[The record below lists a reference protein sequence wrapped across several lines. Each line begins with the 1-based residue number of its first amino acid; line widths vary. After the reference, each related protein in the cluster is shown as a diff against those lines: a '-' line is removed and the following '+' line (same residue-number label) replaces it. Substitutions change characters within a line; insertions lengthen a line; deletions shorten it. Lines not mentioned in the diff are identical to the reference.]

1 MPNNILLLLT
11 FGLLLLTAATAIR
24 AGELLTAST
33 GGVAAVGP
41 AANGAPTSSPSGVIR
56 LAIEQLLK
64 RLGSEGD
71 ALKNNPAKLNALVNE
86 IVVPHL
92 DISRM
97 ARIVLGKHVRRADP
111 DAVQRFT
118 KEFQEIL
125 VRTYAVSLSEFGGQE
140 IHFYPEEIRP
150 DNRLA
155 VVKLEIR
162 PASGRSIPLVFNM
175 LRKGNTWQVYDLKIE
190 GISLVTNYRSQF
202 SGIIKNKGLDGLVDQ
217 LEAKNRETTVA
228 SR

>member
-1 MPNNILLLLT
+1 MPNNILLLLI

-24 AGELLTAST
+24 AGELQAVST
-33 GGVAAVGP
+33 STVAAADP
-41 AANGAPTSSPSGVIR
+41 AAIEVAESPSGVIR
-56 LAIEQLLK
+56 LAIEQLLQ

-71 ALKNNPAKLNALVNE
+71 ALKNNPAKLNALVTQV
-86 IVVPHL
+86 VVPHL
-92 DISRM
+92 EISRM

-162 PASGRSIPLVFNM
+162 PISGPSIPLVFNM

>member
-24 AGELLTAST
+24 AGELQTAST
-33 GGVAAVGP
+33 STVAAADP
-41 AANGAPTSSPSGVIR
+41 AATEVAESPSGVIR
-56 LAIEQLLK
+56 LAIEQLLQ

-71 ALKNNPAKLNALVNE
+71 ALKNNPAKLNALVTQV
-86 IVVPHL
+86 VVPHL
-92 DISRM
+92 EISRM

-140 IHFYPEEIRP
+140 IHFYPEEIRS
-150 DNRLA
+150 DKRLA
-155 VVKLEIR
+155 VVKIEIR
-162 PASGRSIPLVFNM
+162 PASGPSIPLVFNM

-202 SGIIKNKGLDGLVDQ
+202 SGIIKNKGLGGLIDQ
-217 LEAKNRETTVA
+217 LEAKNRQTTVA